1 MFWRTTVKEKQLPI
15 SKHNNQ
21 AKFPRG
27 QLMCQL
33 YPNVTWGKLLLIMRF
48 GKQTVTWR
56 SCTVHKERD
65 RYCSRYQV
73 LKHYSFSDI
82 GSLKN
87 IQGNLRIISKMHT
100 TVLNKCLPKK
110 SMDSTVT
117 RSTERAVRLNETQG
131 HLGVDKELP
140 KRKKEEQYS
149 GSGKLVKL
157 EQNSDILT
165 CSLS

>member
-21 AKFPRG
+21 AKFPQG

-33 YPNVTWGKLLLIMRF
+33 YPNVTWGKFLFIMRF
-48 GKQTVTWR
+48 GRQTVTWR
-56 SCTVHKERD
+56 SCTVYKERD

-82 GSLKN
+82 RSLKN
-87 IQGNLRIISKMHT
+87 IQGNLRLISKMHA

-117 RSTERAVRLNETQG
+117 RSTERAVRMNETG
-131 HLGVDKELP
+131 A
-140 KRKKEEQYS
+140 S
-149 GSGKLVKL
+149 GSWQGTSKEKEGRTVFRIRKIGEARTKLRHSHL
-157 EQNSDILT
+157 
-165 CSLS
+165 